1 MSTYEIEAQVGPDGA
16 ITLRSL
22 PFAEGQHVR
31 IQIEP
36 AGKPISS
43 VPRAF
48 GLHSGAV
55 WMSDDFDEPLPDSF
69 WLGEAVGD
77 EPSD

>member
-43 VPRAF
+43 RTAR
-48 GLHSGAV
+48 V
-55 WMSDDFDEPLPDSF
+55 WAALRRRLDERRL
-69 WLGEAVGD
+69 
-77 EPSD
+77 